1 MAKNKDLDINQTNR
15 NPNSP
20 VSEEQLK
27 KIKTKRIAIVTL
39 LSILAAA
46 SIVAM
51 ILVFVFSNSYPI
63 IYFGRCKHSGNDFGF
78 CFYKKI
84 VIL

>member
-15 NPNSP
+15 NHNSP

-27 KIKTKRIAIVTL
+27 KIKTKRVAIVTL

-51 ILVFVFSNSYPI
+51 ILVFVFI
-63 IYFGRCKHSGNDFGF
+63 
-78 CFYKKI
+78 KK
-84 VIL
+84 

>member
-1 MAKNKDLDINQTNR
+1 MAKNKDLDINQTNS

-20 VSEEQLK
+20 VSEGQLK

-46 SIVAM
+46 SIVTM
-51 ILVFVFSNSYPI
+51 ILVFVFI
-63 IYFGRCKHSGNDFGF
+63 
-78 CFYKKI
+78 KK
-84 VIL
+84 

>member
-1 MAKNKDLDINQTNR
+1 MAKNKDLDLNQTNR

-46 SIVAM
+46 SVVAM
-51 ILVFVFSNSYPI
+51 ILVFVFI
-63 IYFGRCKHSGNDFGF
+63 
-78 CFYKKI
+78 KK
-84 VIL
+84 

>member
-1 MAKNKDLDINQTNR
+1 MAKNKDLDLNQTSR
-15 NPNSP
+15 NPNSS

-51 ILVFVFSNSYPI
+51 ILVFVFI
-63 IYFGRCKHSGNDFGF
+63 
-78 CFYKKI
+78 KK
-84 VIL
+84 

>member
-1 MAKNKDLDINQTNR
+1 MAKNKDFDLNQTNR

-39 LSILAAA
+39 LSVLAAA

-51 ILVFVFSNSYPI
+51 ILVFVFI
-63 IYFGRCKHSGNDFGF
+63 
-78 CFYKKI
+78 KK
-84 VIL
+84 